1 MPEDSTEK
9 DEGQRALDELYKDGR
24 KPTLK
29 ELQEVTRKYD
39 LKNVSVKFPTG
50 EEEENSESN
59 S

>member
-24 KPTLK
+24 KPTLQ
-29 ELQEVTRKYD
+29 ELMEVTRKYD
-39 LKNVSVKFPTG
+39 LKILSVNFPPED
-50 EEEENSESN
+50 EEEKIENN